1 MSTILRFAAGA
12 IVCLAILVAVFA
24 LLAGLM
30 SFRVSAEPVASG
42 GVTQVV
48 VPEVGLFLIPVLG
61 LLLLLLVLF
70 VGSVRILRRDNRSG
84 PGSPREEAEL
94 MQELHRTAER
104 LEERLDALETILL
117 ESRDPQR
124 TRW

>member
-24 LLAGLM
+24 LLAGLT
-30 SFRVSAEPVASG
+30 SVRVSAEPGVSG
-42 GVTQVV
+42 GVSVFMIPVV
-48 VPEVGLFLIPVLG
+48 VLPLI
-61 LLLLLLVLF
+61 LLVLF
-70 VGSVRILRRDNRSG
+70 VWSVRVLMKDNRTG
-84 PGSPREEAEL
+84 PGSPQDEAEL